1 MAGVVMLIVETRGRL
16 WLTDANSAAWR
27 LKRRTQQWPKRL
39 RTKTS
44 SKRTLDSHVR
54 CSDLFAAAPLIVA
67 VAPTLPL

>member
-16 WLTDANSAAWR
+16 WLTDASSAAWR

-39 RTKTS
+39 STKPG

-54 CSDLFAAAPLIVA
+54 CSNYVSAPLIVT
-67 VAPTLPL
+67 VASTFPL